1 MTTVS
6 MSEGKEFDNLGLS
19 GSRADTGCAPVQGLR
34 MVIKI
39 MGGRRSDK
47 GSGQNRFRWMEVH
60 MYKHRPK
67 FGESKSH
74 KKKKNQQKR
83 LPASS

>member
-47 GSGQNRFRWMEVH
+47 GSGQNRFR
-60 MYKHRPK
+60 
-67 FGESKSH
+67 
-74 KKKKNQQKR
+74 
-83 LPASS
+83 